1 MNNNKYKLIGLAEEE
16 KELAAEFMENSDY
29 FKVVLT
35 TLSRLVKLREEALT
49 ERSFSLK
56 KDDQTKDLI
65 QTKLEIQGMKIL
77 LKDFSNLR
85 SSSDS

>member
-49 ERSFSLK
+49 DSSFSLK

-85 SSSDS
+85 TSSNS